1 MFSADKYLIDFVGQN
16 WISLGILIGFL
27 KILATRSESNVD
39 DSIIGYFGEVLSGFR
54 RGKPPENGDA
64 SKPPA

>member
-27 KILATRSESNVD
+27 KVLATRSESNVD

-54 RGKPPENGDA
+54 RGKPPETKEGNQ
-64 SKPPA
+64 

>member
-16 WISLGILIGFL
+16 WISLGILIGLL
-27 KILATRSESNVD
+27 KILATRSPSNVD

-54 RGKPPENGDA
+54 REKPPETKEGT
-64 SKPPA
+64 K